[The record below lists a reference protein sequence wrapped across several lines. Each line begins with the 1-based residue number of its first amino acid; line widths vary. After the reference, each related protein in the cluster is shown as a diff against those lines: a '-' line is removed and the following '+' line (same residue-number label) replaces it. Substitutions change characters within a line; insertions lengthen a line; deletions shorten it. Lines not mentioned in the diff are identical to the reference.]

1 MLDYLALA
9 FHYNRVGI
17 ERLLRFKGEI
27 LIKIKITLDTKGDQE
42 MSRKEMLFDTLKT
55 IIKASLEKNDEYT
68 VEMLYEDMKRDKEH
82 VQVL

>member
-1 MLDYLALA
+1 
-9 FHYNRVGI
+9 
-17 ERLLRFKGEI
+17 
-27 LIKIKITLDTKGDQE
+27 

-82 VQVL
+82 VQSL